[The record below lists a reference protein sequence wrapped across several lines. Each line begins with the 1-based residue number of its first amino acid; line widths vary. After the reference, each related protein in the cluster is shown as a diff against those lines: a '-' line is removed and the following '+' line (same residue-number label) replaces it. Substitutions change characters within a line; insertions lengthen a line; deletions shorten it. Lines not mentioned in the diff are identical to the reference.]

1 MRDEKKFKEIL
12 SQVIDLSIT
21 DTRIIEKIIR
31 NYRYFPFFN
40 YPQFLREIDL
50 SHEEAI
56 AFITSNGYQ
65 TFSEMQTNI
74 ARVMLDYFP
83 NLTLEEQMNKE
94 SLLFEEEISN
104 IVKEIAELEINNIQ
118 HMLRSFNVQNINKL
132 IRELATSPEVIII
145 ANRISIPLANY
156 ASSIWNRIGI
166 NVKTITSADTC
177 IFDTVHNY
185 DRSSLVIVFGFWRYP
200 KDTLK
205 LMNYFKRKNFEIVA
219 ITDNEKSP
227 LVYLSKYS
235 IFVRGDSLIYT
246 DSYVNAII
254 LLNSIA
260 IALCRLNQD
269 KVVKRLYEFE
279 ETAKNLDYYF

>member
-31 NYRYFPFFN
+31 KYRYFSFFN